1 LSGAEKRNL
10 EKESARLER
19 AMAKGNLELEQILLQ
34 LATADQAD
42 YELLLKLAE
51 RQRELTSQLGEFE
64 TLWLETLEKLQL

>member
-1 LSGAEKRNL
+1 
-10 EKESARLER
+10 
-19 AMAKGNLELEQILLQ
+19 MAKGNVELEQILLQ